1 MKARYTFHF
10 CYQVMSSLMGSTQTK
25 LFVTSEVP
33 VFQVFSDD
41 PTEQAH
47 HISDHMRSVMD
58 DLVSEISNHSR
69 DMFLHRL
76 RRACPMT

>member
-10 CYQVMSSLMGSTQTK
+10 CYQVMSSLMVSTQTK

-58 DLVSEISNHSR
+58 DLVSDISIQSLAGR
-69 DMFLHRL
+69 VLT
-76 RRACPMT
+76 PVT

>member
-1 MKARYTFHF
+1 M
-10 CYQVMSSLMGSTQTK
+10 
-25 LFVTSEVP
+25 TSEVP

-58 DLVSEISNHSR
+58 DLVSEFTTIGLHATRLTR
-69 DMFLHRL
+69 DHD
-76 RRACPMT
+76 RACQMMLSGQVPCSLAKKRFSHLLVLARG